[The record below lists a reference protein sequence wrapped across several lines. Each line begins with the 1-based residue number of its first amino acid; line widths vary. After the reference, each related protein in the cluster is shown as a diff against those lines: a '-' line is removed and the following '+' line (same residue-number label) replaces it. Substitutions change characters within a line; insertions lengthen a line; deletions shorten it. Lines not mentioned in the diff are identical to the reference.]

1 MTHIKFSSEVKYTFS
16 GSASDL
22 ERIVNALKSLSI
34 EDIENMASSV
44 SFDTLGFNKVL
55 EIQI

>member
-1 MTHIKFSSEVKYTFS
+1 MTHIKFSSEVKDTFS

-44 SFDTLGFNKVL
+44 SFDTLGFNKVI